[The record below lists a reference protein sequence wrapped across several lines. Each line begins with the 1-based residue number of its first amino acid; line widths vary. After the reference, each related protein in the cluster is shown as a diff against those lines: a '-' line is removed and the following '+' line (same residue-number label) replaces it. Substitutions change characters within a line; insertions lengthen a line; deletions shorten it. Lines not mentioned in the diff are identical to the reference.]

1 MQPARL
7 DLRIIQGAT
16 LRKPLLLMQPRY
28 EYRPIAAIQK
38 TAPLRLSVPAHG
50 MPAGWP
56 CWVEGVTGWSALNR
70 DKNRERFRLA
80 AVIDADTLEFNEL
93 NGTTQNASGGH
104 LVYRLPLD
112 MTGASAR
119 LQIRDVSGALLL
131 ELSTATGGLQANGP
145 GRLMLSLTAAQ
156 TASINWQAGLY
167 DLELTM
173 ADGSVDRWMQG
184 AVSVSKEQTHD

>member
-28 EYRPIAAIQK
+28 EYRPITVIQK
-38 TAPLRLSVPAHG
+38 TAPLQLSVPAHG

-70 DKNRERFRLA
+70 DKHRERFRLA
-80 AVIDADTLEFNEL
+80 TVIDADTLEFNEL

-173 ADGSVDRWMQG
+173 ADGSVDRWVQG
-184 AVSVSKEQTHD
+184 AVGVRQEQNYD